1 MEAMEGLCITNT
13 KSKTHNF
20 LLKALV
26 SILVLKG
33 RGQDQEQLKIYSFF
47 FFFSHRLAKYLFFPY
62 WGQILLHVFGGLK
75 IINNFCVEQK

>member
-47 FFFSHRLAKYLFFPY
+47 FFFPQTSE
-62 WGQILLHVFGGLK
+62 ILVLSLLGTDTTPCIWWFKNH
-75 IINNFCVEQK
+75 

>member
-47 FFFSHRLAKYLFFPY
+47 FFFPTD
-62 WGQILLHVFGGLK
+62 
-75 IINNFCVEQK
+75 